1 MYHWNHLK
9 ENSGDKTMPAKKT
22 VKILGFQGK
31 SIDKIPLP
39 AVFATPLRPDVIKR
53 TVLAIQSSR
62 LQPQGRD
69 PMAGKR
75 TSAESRG
82 TGLGISRVP
91 RVKGGGG
98 RAAFAPSTVGGRQPH
113 PPRSEKKIVKR
124 IPKKEAR
131 LALLSAIA
139 ATASKDAIASRG
151 HKIEDIPEVPLIVTD
166 SIGELS
172 KTSELEA
179 VLTNLGV
186 LSDLCRVKA
195 SRKIRAGKGKRRGRK
210 MKQAV
215 GPLIVVAENK
225 GIFDA
230 ASNLPGVDVVIV
242 NNLNAEMLAPG
253 TTPGRLTLWAK
264 GALEQLDK
272 LYLGGKDA

>member
-1 MYHWNHLK
+1 
-9 ENSGDKTMPAKKT
+9 MPAKKT
-22 VKILGFQGK
+22 VKIFDLQGK
-31 SIDKIPLP
+31 PIGEVALP
-39 AVFATPLRPDVIKR
+39 DVFATPLRPDVIKR
-53 TVLAIQSSR
+53 AVLAIQSSR

-75 TSAESRG
+75 ISAESRG
-82 TGLGISRVP
+82 TGLGIARVP

-113 PPRSEKKIVKR
+113 PPRSEKKIMKR

-131 LALLSAIA
+131 FALFSAIA
-139 ATASKDAIASRG
+139 AAGSKEAVGLRG
-151 HKIEDIPEVPLIVTD
+151 HRIEDVPEIPLIVTD
-166 SIGELS
+166 SIEELA
-172 KTSELEA
+172 KTGELEA

-186 LSDLCRVKA
+186 LSDLYRVKD

-215 GPLIVVAENK
+215 GPLIVVAENR

-230 ASNLPGVDVVIV
+230 ASNLPGVDVAMV
-242 NNLNAEMLAPG
+242 NNLNAEILAPG
-253 TTPGRLTLWAK
+253 THAGRLTLWSN
-264 GALEQLDK
+264 GAIDQLDK
-272 LYLGGKDA
+272 LYGGGKGA